1 MTYQVT
7 IYNCCNA
14 TWFSNSYIYNL
25 PESVESWVTLQAKD
39 WRRQGGADQN
49 ELEDGVDLADGG
61 RLDLGGGQGHVEVL
75 LNAELQCRFRWVE
88 VNANHCHN
96 TIT

>member
-1 MTYQVT
+1 MVFKLIRVY
-7 IYNCCNA
+7 
-14 TWFSNSYIYNL
+14 L

-39 WRRQGGADQN
+39 WRRKGGADQN

-61 RLDLGGGQGHVEVL
+61 RLDLSGGQGHVEVL
-75 LNAELQCRFRWVE
+75 LNAELQCRFRWVDSLDC
-88 VNANHCHN
+88 HCV